1 MNIFFFPFK
10 WSPCFPIVC
19 QPATL
24 KKSKMDMIYPFYKKY
39 IFLIYFRYSW
49 ATHARFH
56 RGTNHLS
63 TAVISSVASAI
74 QHTHNRVAYR

>member
-1 MNIFFFPFK
+1 
-10 WSPCFPIVC
+10 VC
-19 QPATL
+19 QPVGHSEKIKNGHDL
-24 KKSKMDMIYPFYKKY
+24 SILQNIY
-39 IFLIYFRYSW
+39 FLIYFRYGW

>member
-1 MNIFFFPFK
+1 
-10 WSPCFPIVC
+10 
-19 QPATL
+19 
-24 KKSKMDMIYPFYKKY
+24 MDMIYPFYKKY
-39 IFLIYFRYSW
+39 IFLIYFRYGW